1 MSEVE
6 EVGEVKIA
14 PQKYELKNG
23 TMGSRSA
30 HIRELYVEDGMS
42 RGEIAEMLGI
52 SYNVVHA
59 ATANLDNG
67 TTGTVGARIMV
78 KNDKGDEVARV
89 DYIKELAEGGMDRGA
104 IAKKLGIA
112 YGIVYAATKSMEG
125 VAASG
130 HGGKVMIEVNGEKVP
145 RADYIREQF
154 ALGRNRREI
163 ATEVG
168 CDYAVVWSATKPA
181 KVEGAEGAEGAED
194 AEDEDTED
202 ENPE

>member
-1 MSEVE
+1 MDKVT
-6 EVGEVKIA
+6 EVGEVKISA
-14 PQKYELKNG
+14 QKFPLKNG

-30 HIRELYVEDGMS
+30 HIRELFVEDGMS
-42 RGEIAEMLGI
+42 RGEIAEMLAV

-67 TTGTVGARIMV
+67 TAGVAGARIMV
-78 KNDKGDEVARV
+78 KNDQGVEVARV
-89 DYIKELAEGGMDRGA
+89 DYIKELAEAGMDRGA

-112 YGIVYAATKSMEG
+112 YGVVYAATKSMEG
-125 VAASG
+125 LAASS
-130 HGGKVMIEVNGEKVP
+130 HGGKVMIEVNGEKIA

-181 KVEGAEGAEGAED
+181 KTDEGEVAED
-194 AEDEDTED
+194 AGSD
-202 ENPE
+202 PE

>member
-1 MSEVE
+1 MRSEEMDEAVV
-6 EVGEVKIA
+6 EVGEVKTSA
-14 PQKYELKNG
+14 QKYELKDG

-30 HIRELYVEDGMS
+30 HIRELFVQDGMS
-42 RGEIAEMLGI
+42 RGEIAEMLGV

-67 TTGTVGARIMV
+67 TAGAAGARIMV
-78 KNDKGDEVARV
+78 KNDAGDEVARV

-104 IAKKLGIA
+104 IAKKLGVA
-112 YGIVYAATKSMEG
+112 YGVVYAATKTMDG
-125 VAASG
+125 LAASS

-168 CDYAVVWSATKPA
+168 CDYAVVWSATKPP
-181 KVEGAEGAEGAED
+181 KAEGAEGAE
-194 AEDEDTED
+194 EVKD